1 MHLWGEFQSLIQL
14 SIGLNGAFA
23 LLSTYLSNIIQRQ
36 IELTEI
42 HFHHAVDLEKSVNLA
57 TTVNKQPTSL
67 STRFSDLIDEFKQVG
82 EIYDNNLIAI
92 LRIIC
97 TYLAIFSIF
106 ISIYAAYKYVTPINS
121 VVRWYATI
129 QLGPFLI
136 GIIYAAFLSSF
147 SLWPKYAKRQKLLN
161 ELRELSRQQSA
172 FVRCVE
178 SAKEPAS
185 QTHVNPPDGVP

>member
-106 ISIYAAYKYVTPINS
+106 ISIYA
-121 VVRWYATI
+121 
-129 QLGPFLI
+129 
-136 GIIYAAFLSSF
+136 
-147 SLWPKYAKRQKLLN
+147 
-161 ELRELSRQQSA
+161 
-172 FVRCVE
+172 
-178 SAKEPAS
+178 
-185 QTHVNPPDGVP
+185 